1 MTLEQI
7 DREATRLYMDY
18 LYLTQNLSIDI
29 VSVATPKWI
38 MSRNVY
44 DTLSNYNQYAGLE
57 FMGLEI
63 ELDNEFDDMLRIIL
77 EID

>member
-7 DREATRLYMDY
+7 DREATKLYMEY
-18 LYLTQNLSIDI
+18 LHLSQHASIDI
-29 VSVATPKWI
+29 SHVATPKWI

-44 DTLSNYNQYAGLE
+44 YTLTNYNRYAGLE

-63 ELDNEFDDMLRIIL
+63 ELTDEFDDMLRLIL